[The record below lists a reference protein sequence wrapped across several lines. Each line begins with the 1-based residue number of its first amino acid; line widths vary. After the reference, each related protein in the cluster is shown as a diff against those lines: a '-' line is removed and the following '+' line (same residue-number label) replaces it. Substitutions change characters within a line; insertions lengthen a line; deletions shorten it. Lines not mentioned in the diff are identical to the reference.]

1 MSNFASVS
9 EKEYSLKKYIS
20 ACHPLMYCGEQYKT
34 ICNRLTEKKYFCE
47 KKYSSIKLIC
57 FFLRGEDLLNE
68 ITVQKA
74 QSTRVKFPIS
84 KIFKIIYAH

>member
-34 ICNRLTEKKYFCE
+34 ICNRLTEKKYFI
-47 KKYSSIKLIC
+47 Y
-57 FFLRGEDLLNE
+57 
-68 ITVQKA
+68 
-74 QSTRVKFPIS
+74 
-84 KIFKIIYAH
+84 KIIMFFFSWGGRIC